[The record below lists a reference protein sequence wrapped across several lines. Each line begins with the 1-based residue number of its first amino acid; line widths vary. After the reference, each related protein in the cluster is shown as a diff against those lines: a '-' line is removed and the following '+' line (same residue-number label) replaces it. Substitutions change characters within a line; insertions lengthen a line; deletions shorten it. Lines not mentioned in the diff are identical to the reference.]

1 MLLRGAISND
11 VYAAGK
17 PSKVASHRHPRHS
30 ELNITHVIIDVPIE
44 HRDIGR
50 GVAHSHRAIC
60 SNAGNGASRSAG
72 SSRRTLGKCHVVS
85 LPPLAFFVK
94 KATSFCDRDHRLL
107 TTSPRILHGS
117 VPRPCLL
124 GTKLIY
130 PRPRPRP
137 LTTIRDRYPTQNP
150 SQSEIVPSGVH
161 QTAVPNRGVNS
172 LTCFTSFGGLRSELS
187 YPLNLVRI
195 QSTFPAFSIH

>member
-1 MLLRGAISND
+1 M
-11 VYAAGK
+11 
-17 PSKVASHRHPRHS
+17 ASHRHRRAQRVKYNPC
-30 ELNITHVIIDVPIE
+30 D
-44 HRDIGR
+44 HRCSHRTSRYRR

-124 GTKLIY
+124 GTKLTY

-150 SQSEIVPSGVH
+150 SQSEIVPSGVN
-161 QTAVPNRGVNS
+161 QTAVPNRALNS
-172 LTCFTSFGGLRSELS
+172 LL
-187 YPLNLVRI
+187 LNTEEV
-195 QSTFPAFSIH
+195 QWVFS